1 MRVTLFLLIL
11 ACSLWADTIP
21 ITGSFNEG
29 NYGFQDASV
38 SGPGLSLYMG
48 DPTDCFYC
56 VPPFTGS
63 IGECSLGS
71 VCELFVSISR
81 DSSSFDLPAFA
92 SYNGVSVGAPVEGS
106 VSIDLSIISTGPLEN
121 PSSFPVTV
129 VGGIAASVGNQQFL
143 NLPID
148 GTGSAAI
155 SDCYQEP
162 NVVCNVGVSFTGVA
176 TSTVPEPKNVVLAVF
191 LVVALFRVLTGY
203 AFSRSPRQG

>member
-21 ITGSFNEG
+21 ITVSLNEG
-29 NYGFQDASV
+29 NFGFQNASV

-71 VCELFVSISR
+71 VCELSVGIGR

-92 SYNGVSVGAPVEGS
+92 SYDGVAVGAGMEGE
-106 VSIDLSIISTGPLEN
+106 VSIDLTIISTGPLEN

-129 VGGIAASVGNQQFL
+129 LGGIAASVGNQQFL
-143 NLPID
+143 NLPIS
-148 GTGSAAI
+148 GTGSAGI

-162 NVVCNVGVSFTGVA
+162 NVVCNMGVSFTGTA
-176 TSTVPEPKNVVLAVF
+176 TTAVPEPNVGFALF
-191 LVVALFRVLTGY
+191 LVVALSMLFPARLAQALGSH
-203 AFSRSPRQG
+203 F